1 MSIFSLL
8 PIMMSISFFFVF
20 KQKLK
25 NVEILGIIL
34 SVGGVILI
42 AFSKENPA
50 FANEK
55 DFVHPIWSILA
66 LIVSLTLIVIRYTL
80 FKYEEE
86 RVKGANTSILR
97 SITAL
102 MTGIPILIASFVY
115 WGIEGFSWRYVI
127 VGFLA
132 GVIANVAN
140 NFGLRATVMAKGG
153 PATAVIETAMIFQT
167 ICDFLYLGQKPN
179 FLELIGLIVGF
190 IATIVIVIG
199 D

>member
-86 RVKGANTSILR
+86 RVKGANTSIL
-97 SITAL
+97 
-102 MTGIPILIASFVY
+102 
-115 WGIEGFSWRYVI
+115 
-127 VGFLA
+127 
-132 GVIANVAN
+132 
-140 NFGLRATVMAKGG
+140 
-153 PATAVIETAMIFQT
+153 
-167 ICDFLYLGQKPN
+167 
-179 FLELIGLIVGF
+179 
-190 IATIVIVIG
+190 
-199 D
+199 